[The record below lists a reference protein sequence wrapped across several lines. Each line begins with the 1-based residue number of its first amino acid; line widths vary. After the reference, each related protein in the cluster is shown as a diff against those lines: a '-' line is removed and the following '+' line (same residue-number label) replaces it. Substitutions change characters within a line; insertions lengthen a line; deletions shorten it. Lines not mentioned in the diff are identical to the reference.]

1 MRDRGRRLDQPPDRT
16 VLLLLALYACWGSAI
31 PAMKLMVETVPPV
44 GGAAL
49 VFLLAGVV
57 LAGVARGRPRPRR
70 AQPTATAH
78 PLEVPHLGRLRRQ
91 NVAIGLTGLPDVPA
105 KRTGATARWK
115 SHWPSSAAVVAH
127 TSRSQLSSSHRPI
140 ATRLTA

>member
-1 MRDRGRRLDQPPDRT
+1 VDVPVHACR
-16 VLLLLALYACWGSAI
+16 VLGFELSVSGDAVFGQLVLALPGFAQESWRQHLAVACAAHAVRCSCRLVPGQHGVSS
-31 PAMKLMVETVPPV
+31 PATTAFQVRV
-44 GGAAL
+44 GPFMASRPL
-49 VFLLAGVV
+49 VS
-57 LAGVARGRPRPRR
+57 
-70 AQPTATAH
+70 
-78 PLEVPHLGRLRRQ
+78 RRQ